1 MADVGLFD
9 NILSMNEKHGKRGQW
24 IGLFLLDSAKHVSS
38 YLEFGNKETSN
49 RIIYPVEV
57 YK

>member
-24 IGLFLLDSAKHVSS
+24 IGLFYLTLPDISAVT
-38 YLEFGNKETSN
+38 LNTIMGFVIE
-49 RIIYPVEV
+49 RICQ
-57 YK
+57 